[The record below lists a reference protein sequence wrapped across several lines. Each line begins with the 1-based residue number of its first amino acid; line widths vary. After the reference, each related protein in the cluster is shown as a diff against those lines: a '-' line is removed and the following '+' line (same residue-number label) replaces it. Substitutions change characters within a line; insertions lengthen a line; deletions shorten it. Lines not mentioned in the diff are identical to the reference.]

1 MKKEKIVETRVVYV
15 SSDGKQFEYEWEC
28 EKYETDLTK
37 KEDARKTVEQLPFF
51 TVADPFPDVDP
62 TYVYYFVQD
71 DAELAAVK
79 STLFNED
86 AVANDQKPEKY
97 PLWIRCAYE
106 DDGYGWI
113 ESAADHVTEIEDYL
127 YRLNDMLHEK
137 TPDNW
142 RMDAVKY
149 MSSGTL
155 PVT

>member
-86 AVANDQKPEKY
+86 AVANDYKPEKY

-113 ESAADHVTEIEDYL
+113 ESAADHLEEIESYL
-127 YRLNDMLHEK
+127 YRLNDTLNEK
-137 TPDNW
+137 TPDFW
-142 RMDAVKY
+142 RIDPVKY
-149 MSSGTL
+149 VTPRTL
-155 PVT
+155 QVT